1 MENIE
6 QTNASI
12 ECMAADIGTQSSP
25 LPDHLLAGLVGS
37 PRNTA
42 CQNATRSSKR
52 NATAAAVQRI
62 APQIIEAAD
71 GTKLLSAVTIQ
82 QIFAQ
87 IGEPLPYRCAK
98 AMGSAGLKLPSIS
111 IQGKRRYALHLVEN
125 TEEEKVL
132 FQTWLDGLDAN
143 ARRSLKIA

>member
-1 MENIE
+1 
-6 QTNASI
+6 
-12 ECMAADIGTQSSP
+12 MAADIGTQSSP
-25 LPDHLLAGLVGS
+25 LPDHLLAGRVGS

-42 CQNATRSSKR
+42 NQNATRSGKR

-71 GTKLLSAVTIQ
+71 GTKLISAVTIQ

-98 AMGSAGLKLPSIS
+98 AMGSAVACTP
-111 IQGKRRYALHLVEN
+111 
-125 TEEEKVL
+125 KV
-132 FQTWLDGLDAN
+132 DPGVM
-143 ARRSLKIA
+143 RV